1 MQTIITN
8 KEIIIGEV
16 LDFTYGDGIPT
27 GTIIKEDLVVIPQGT
42 QIQYGPNPYNDGDLI
57 ILDGQEIDVEADTIQ
72 L

>member
-8 KEIIIGEV
+8 KDVIIGEV

-27 GTIIKEDLVVIPQGT
+27 GTIVKDDMVIIPAGT
-42 QIQYGPNPYNDGDLI
+42 QIQYGPNPLCWGDLI
-57 ILDGQEIDVEADTIQ
+57 ILNDQEIDVEPNTIE

>member
-8 KEIIIGEV
+8 KDVIIGEV

-27 GTIIKEDLVVIPQGT
+27 GTIVRDDMVIIPAGT
-42 QIQYGPNPYNDGDLI
+42 QIQYGPNPYNAADMI
-57 ILDGQEIDVEADTIQ
+57 ILNGQEIDVDGSEIE